1 MDDAAKRTVI
11 RVRLDKAHDDLAMAH
26 VLLQARGWRAA
37 VNRAYYTVFHVASA
51 ALLWLD
57 VERTK
62 HSAVQASFNQVLVK
76 PGLIETEYSQIYKM
90 ARDWREEQDYSDT
103 ARALDEPMATQIVN
117 DAERFAARLERYLRE
132 AGAME

>member
-1 MDDAAKRTVI
+1 MDSAAKRTII

-26 VLLQARGWRAA
+26 VLLHAGGRRAA

-62 HSAVQASFNQVLVK
+62 HSAVQASFKKFWSN
-76 PGLIETEYSQIYKM
+76 
-90 ARDWREEQDYSDT
+90 
-103 ARALDEPMATQIVN
+103 RA
-117 DAERFAARLERYLRE
+117 
-132 AGAME
+132 